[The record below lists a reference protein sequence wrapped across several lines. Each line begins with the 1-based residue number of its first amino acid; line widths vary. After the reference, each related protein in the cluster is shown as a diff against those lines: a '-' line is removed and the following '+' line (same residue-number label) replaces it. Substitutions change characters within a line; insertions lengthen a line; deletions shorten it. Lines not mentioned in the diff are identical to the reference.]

1 MFSLRNLFISLLS
14 PAAIFVVMIAGDLIF
29 KTNSSFVPILLVY
42 AQHVYLG
49 EKIGVNLHGGDG
61 WISFPY
67 NGNFLLFNVLL
78 DYFLVA
84 LAIYVLLSVFTRLV
98 SPARKLL

>member
-1 MFSLRNLFISLLS
+1 MLSLRNLLISLFS
-14 PAAIFVVMIAGDLIF
+14 PAAIFVVMIVGDLIF

-42 AQHVYLG
+42 GQHVYLG
-49 EKIGVNLHGGDG
+49 EKLGVNLHSGGG

-78 DYFLVA
+78 DYLFAA
-84 LAIYVLLSVFTRLV
+84 LAIYVLLTALTKGFVRSKFV
-98 SPARKLL
+98 